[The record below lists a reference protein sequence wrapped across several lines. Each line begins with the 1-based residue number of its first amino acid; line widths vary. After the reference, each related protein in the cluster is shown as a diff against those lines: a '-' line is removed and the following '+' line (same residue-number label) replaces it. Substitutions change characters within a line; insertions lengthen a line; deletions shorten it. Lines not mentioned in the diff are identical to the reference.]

1 MSKTSKLGPEELRAG
16 VPALATLSDEEL
28 APLLAQGEVRI
39 YADGE
44 TIFSEGQPARALYF
58 AISGTVHIHRKGQGS
73 QRIDLADLPPGSIF
87 GEVALLART
96 ERTAS
101 ASAKGT
107 VTALRVIGDPL
118 YEDYREG
125 KRYSQVILLRVA
137 RFLAERLEAM
147 NRRLVDALAPRRGG
161 ELESFREKMLQ
172 DWTV

>member
-1 MSKTSKLGPEELRAG
+1 MSQTSKLGPEELRIA
-16 VPALATLSDEEL
+16 VPALSTLTDEEL
-28 APLLAQGEVRI
+28 APLLAQGEVKT

-44 TIFSEGQPARALYF
+44 AIFSEGQPARALYF
-58 AISGTVHIHRKGQGS
+58 VVSGTVHIHRKGQGT
-73 QRIDLADLPPGSIF
+73 QRIELADLAQGAIF

-107 VTALRVIGDPL
+107 VTLLRVIGDPL
-118 YEDYREG
+118 YDDYREG
-125 KRYSQVILLRVA
+125 QRYSQVILLRVA

>member
-1 MSKTSKLGPEELRAG
+1 MSQTTRIGPAELRAA
-16 VPALATLSDEEL
+16 VPALETLSDEEI
-28 APLLAQGEVRI
+28 APLFAQGEVRV

-44 TIFSEGQPARALYF
+44 TLFSEGQPARALYF
-58 AISGTVHIHRKGQGS
+58 VVSGRVVIHRKGQGT
-73 QRIDLADLPPGSIF
+73 QRIDLAELGPGAIF

-101 ASAKGT
+101 ASAKGP
-107 VTALRVIGDPL
+107 VTALRVIGEPL
-118 YEDYREG
+118 YADYREG

-147 NRRLVDALAPRRGG
+147 NLRLVDALAPRKAG